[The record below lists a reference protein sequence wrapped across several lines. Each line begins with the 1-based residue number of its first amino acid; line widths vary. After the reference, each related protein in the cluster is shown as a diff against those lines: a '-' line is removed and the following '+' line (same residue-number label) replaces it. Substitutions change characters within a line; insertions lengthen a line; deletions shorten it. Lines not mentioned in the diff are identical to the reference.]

1 MKKLAL
7 ASLILFGFSS
17 VFAQQYMTRNGKV
30 EFLSATPVENIQ
42 AVTNQVSS
50 VLDFEKNQFAFLIPI
65 KSFTFEKAL
74 MQEHFNENYMESDQ
88 FPNASFKGNIM
99 GTENID
105 LTKDGDY
112 RVKMAGTMEIHGTK
126 KSLEEMVILTVK
138 DNKLSLGCNFIIRPE
153 DYAVKIPAG
162 KKANI
167 ADSLDITVLLDYDK
181 K

>member
-1 MKKLAL
+1 MKKIAL
-7 ASLILFGFSS
+7 MSLILFGFGSA
-17 VFAQQYMTRNGKV
+17 FAQQYMTRNGKV
-30 EFLSATPVENIQ
+30 EFLSVTPVENIQ

-50 VLDFEKNQFAFLIPI
+50 VLDFDKNQFAFLVPI

-88 FPNASFKGNIM
+88 FPNASFKGKIM
-99 GTENID
+99 GTENLD

-112 RVKMAGTMEIHGTK
+112 RVKMAGTMEIHGTEK
-126 KSLEEMVILTVK
+126 NIEEMVILSVK
-138 DNKLSLGCNFIIRPE
+138 DGKLSLSCNFIISPE
-153 DYAVKIPAG
+153 DYAIKIPAG